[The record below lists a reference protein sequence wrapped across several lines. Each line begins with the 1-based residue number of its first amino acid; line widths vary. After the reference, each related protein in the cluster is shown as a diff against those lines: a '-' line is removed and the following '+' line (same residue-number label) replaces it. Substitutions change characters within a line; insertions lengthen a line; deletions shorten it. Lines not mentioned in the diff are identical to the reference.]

1 MKCTSTTNQSIK
13 PLPRSAL
20 CFLAL
25 ALLVTPVVA
34 GADGDSGAAA
44 PGDDLFG
51 SPKVISLKFEIPA
64 AELETMLKG
73 SHTYGRCTIS
83 EGSATYPDVGI
94 RYKRAPAK
102 EAASGKPDF
111 TVAFNEFVSGQKFHG
126 VKRLILLAGRK
137 DPSYLSAP
145 IGLELFRKAGIPAA
159 RYSFATINLNGR
171 NLGLYV
177 VVEGVDRDFI
187 RRHFEDGKGNLY
199 DEGDD
204 TDVNGKLEKYG
215 GKGSTDQP
223 DVDALAAAALQ
234 ADPAQRWEQLQQRL
248 DVDRFLAFTAMEILL
263 WQDDSYAME
272 AAKFRIYHDPIK
284 DRMVFFPKN
293 VEEVLAKTDGPV
305 LPKCKGLVA
314 RAVLTTPQGE
324 KRYREA
330 VSKLLQTVF
339 IPAKVRVQ
347 AQALAAVIRPAI
359 GDDPAAAK
367 SFDAAVQ
374 QFLDAVDK
382 RAIFAANE
390 LKAPSAGAGEET
402 KILPSPTS
410 QSSRETDQSSK

>member
-1 MKCTSTTNQSIK
+1 MKFNPPTNNPIQPASLKAIG
-13 PLPRSAL
+13 L
-20 CFLAL
+20 FAL
-25 ALLVTPVVA
+25 ALLVAPA
-34 GADGDSGAAA
+34 ALAADGKPDAAG

-73 SHTYGRCTIS
+73 SHTYGRCTVR
-83 EGSATYPDVGI
+83 EGGATYSDVGI

-111 TVAFNEFVSGQKFHG
+111 TIAFNEFVSGQKFHG

-159 RYSFATINLNGR
+159 RSSFATVRLNER
-171 NLGLYV
+171 NLGVYV

-187 RRHFEDGKGNLY
+187 RRHFKDGKGNLY

-215 GKGSTDQP
+215 GKDDPDQA

-234 ADPAQRWEQLQQRL
+234 PDPAQRWEQLQQRL
-248 DVDRFLAFTAMEILL
+248 DVDRFLAFSAMEILL
-263 WQDDSYAME
+263 WQDDSYSME
-272 AAKFRIYHDPIK
+272 AAKFRIYHDPTS

-293 VEEVLAKTDGPV
+293 VEVLLTKTDGPV
-305 LPKCKGLVA
+305 LPKCKGVVA
-314 RAVLTTPQGE
+314 RAILTTPEGQQ
-324 KRYREA
+324 RYRKTVER
-330 VSKLLQTVF
+330 LLQTVF
-339 IPAKVRVQ
+339 TPAKVRTQ
-347 AQALAAVIRPAI
+347 AQTLAAVIRPAI
-359 GDDPAAAK
+359 DDPAAAK
-367 SFDAAVQ
+367 AFDAAVQ
-374 QFLDAVDK
+374 QFLEAVDK
-382 RAIFAANE
+382 RASFVSHE
-390 LKAPSAGAGEET
+390 LKTASTGAVEET
-402 KILPSPTS
+402 KVLHQPTA
-410 QSSRETDQSSK
+410 QSLRESERSSK